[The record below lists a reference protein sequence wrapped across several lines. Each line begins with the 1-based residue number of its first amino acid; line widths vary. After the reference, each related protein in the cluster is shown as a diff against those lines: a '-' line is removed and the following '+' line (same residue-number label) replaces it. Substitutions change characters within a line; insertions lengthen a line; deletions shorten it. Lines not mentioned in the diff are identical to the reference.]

1 MSDGS
6 CRPALEDRARL
17 AYTWRGPAAR
27 LTLGVARSPILGVGV
42 ARTSAS
48 ISAVIPAYNEERIIA
63 STVEALDETLARIVD
78 DYEIVVVN
86 DGSHDA
92 TPQIVEQLGQTRP
105 AVRSV
110 SHEVNQGYGAALAT
124 AFASATRDYV
134 FLTDGDRQ
142 FDVRDLEGFLP
153 LLDGADVVVGYRKP
167 RADPLAR
174 RFFGWGWNMLVNTMF
189 GYTARDVDC
198 AFKLF
203 PRRLLQDVKLVSTGH
218 TLSPELLIKAR
229 RAGFRVAEVRVT
241 HLPRTAGEA
250 KGARIDHIIRSL
262 LELVRLRI
270 DLVSEPVQPASR
282 ERAAPGLVSPG
293 SCG

>member
-1 MSDGS
+1 MA
-6 CRPALEDRARL
+6 RPGGAPDTGA
-17 AYTWRGPAAR
+17 
-27 LTLGVARSPILGVGV
+27 VRSPILGVGV

-48 ISAVIPAYNEERIIA
+48 ISAVIPAYNEESIIA
-63 STVEALDETLARIVD
+63 STVEALEETLSRIVD

-92 TPQIVEQLGQTRP
+92 TPQIVEQLGKRNP
-105 AVRSV
+105 AIRLV

-124 AFASATRDYV
+124 GFASATRDYV

-142 FDVRDLEGFLP
+142 FDMRDLEGFLP
-153 LLDGADVVVGYRKP
+153 LLDRADVVIGYRKP
-167 RADPLAR
+167 RADPMAR
-174 RFFGWGWNMLVNTMF
+174 RLFGWGWNMLVNTFF

-203 PRRLLQDVKLVSTGH
+203 PRQLLQTVKLVSTGH

-262 LELVRLRI
+262 LELVRLRL
-270 DLVSEPVQPASR
+270 DLASQPVQPASR
-282 ERAAPGLVSPG
+282 ERAARP
-293 SCG
+293 

>member
-1 MSDGS
+1 MASF
-6 CRPALEDRARL
+6 
-17 AYTWRGPAAR
+17 
-27 LTLGVARSPILGVGV
+27 
-42 ARTSAS
+42 SAS

-63 STVEALDETLARIVD
+63 STVEALNDVLARLVD
-78 DYEIVVVN
+78 DYEIIVVN

-92 TPQIVEQLGQTRP
+92 TPRIVEQLSNALP
-105 AVRSV
+105 AVRLV
-110 SHEVNQGYGAALAT
+110 SHAVNRGYGATLAT
-124 AFASATRDYV
+124 GFASATRDYV

-142 FDVRDLEGFLP
+142 FDVRELEGFLP
-153 LLDGADVVVGYRKP
+153 LLDRADVVVGYRKP
-167 RADPLAR
+167 RADPMVR
-174 RFFGWGWNMLVNTMF
+174 RFYGWGWNQLVNTMF

-270 DLVSEPVQPASR
+270 DLVNQPVRPASR
-282 ERAAPGLVSPG
+282 ERAARP
-293 SCG
+293 

>member
-1 MSDGS
+1 M
-6 CRPALEDRARL
+6 
-17 AYTWRGPAAR
+17 TWHAHQILGD
-27 LTLGVARSPILGVGV
+27 GVA
-42 ARTSAS
+42 TSSVS

-63 STVEALDETLARIVD
+63 STVEALDDTLARLVD

-92 TPQIVEQLGQTRP
+92 TPRIVEEIGQRRP
-105 AVRSV
+105 AVRLV
-110 SHEVNQGYGAALAT
+110 SHAINQGYGAALAT
-124 AFASATRDYV
+124 GFASATRDYV

-153 LLDGADVVVGYRKP
+153 LLERADVVVGYRKP
-167 RADPLAR
+167 RADPMMR
-174 RFFGWGWNMLVNTMF
+174 RFFGWGWNGLVNTMF

-270 DLVSEPVQPASR
+270 DLASQPVRPASR
-282 ERAAPGLVSPG
+282 SAAPRP
-293 SCG
+293 